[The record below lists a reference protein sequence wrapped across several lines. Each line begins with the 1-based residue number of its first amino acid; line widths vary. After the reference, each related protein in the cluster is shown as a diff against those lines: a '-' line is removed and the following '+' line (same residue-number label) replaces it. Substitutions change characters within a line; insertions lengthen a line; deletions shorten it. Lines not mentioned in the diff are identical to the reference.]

1 MSAVLYAI
9 LLIACIALALP
20 VGLLLLQV
28 LSAWLPERAAQP
40 CSDAAG
46 RIAVLV
52 PAHDEALNIRRTVEN
67 LRQDLRPIDRLLVVA
82 DNCDDDTAA
91 IARAAGAEVVARHD
105 PLRRGKGYALD
116 FGLRHLASDPPD
128 VVVIVDADCTVR
140 PGSIGRVAAV
150 ALRACAPAQAHY
162 RMELPPDAGLKLKI
176 AGFAWR
182 VKNLVRPLGYLHLGL
197 PCQLMGSGMAFPWT
211 LIEQADLADAH
222 LVEDLKLGLE
232 FARHRTAPR
241 FVPQAEVT
249 SVFPASAAGV
259 ATQRRRWEHGH
270 LGMLVDVAPR
280 LLWQGLRTA
289 NVGLLALAADL
300 CIPPL
305 ALLALS
311 MTAAVLASTFAW
323 WTLGWTTPASIAWT
337 SCLAFALAVLGA
349 WTRFGRDVLSL
360 SEMTGIPLYVLW
372 KVPVYLRFMLR
383 RERDWVRSARDVE
396 K

>member
-9 LLIACIALALP
+9 LLVACIALALP

-28 LSAWLPERAAQP
+28 LSAWLPGRAAQP

-67 LRQDLRPIDRLLVVA
+67 LRRDLRPADRLLVVA
-82 DNCDDDTAA
+82 DNCGDDTAA

-140 PGSIGRVAAV
+140 LGSIGRVAAV
-150 ALRACAPAQAHY
+150 ALRAGAPAQAHY

-182 VKNLVRPLGYLHLGL
+182 VKNLARPLGYLRLGL
-197 PCQLMGSGMAFPWT
+197 PCQLMGSGMAFPWA

-289 NVGLLALAADL
+289 NVGLLALAVDL

-323 WTLGWTTPASIAWT
+323 WTLGWTAPASIAWA

-349 WTRFGRDVLSL
+349 WTRFGRDILSL